1 MSTWP
6 QAVQASAVYWAS
18 SVRLNNNLSLM
29 ALTILYY
36 DYLLTLFS
44 EIEHFW
50 KSANISL
57 VSVLFVVN
65 RYLGILGPIPIA
77 VEYYSDMPEHA
88 ATVTSI
94 SPAKTKTPLPFTFT
108 GCDLSLTN
116 TQGIHLSLAWGAML
130 WFDTTIF
137 LLTLIRA
144 LRMRSHL
151 PGGLLHIMFRDGTIY
166 YGIMVASN
174 VSNIITFMVTRSGS
188 PLKGTNTTLTNVLST
203 TLTSRLILNLR
214 SPDLQR
220 SRRID
225 HANPSNAWN
234 AASALAVSGS
244 TAFDCTLT
252 DVIMLGVETEASA
265 IDTV

>member
-6 QAVQASAVYWAS
+6 QTVQASAVYWAS
-18 SVRLNNNLSLM
+18 SVRLNNSLSVM
-29 ALTILYY
+29 ALILLVIRTYALY
-36 DYLLTLFS
+36 DRSRRILLLLIVTHLAGAFMC
-44 EIEHFW
+44 
-50 KSANISL
+50 L
-57 VSVLFVVN
+57 
-65 RYLGILGPIPIA
+65 
-77 VEYYSDMPEHA
+77 A
-88 ATVTSI
+88 AIVTSL

-144 LRMRSHL
+144 LRMHSHL

-225 HANPSNAWN
+225 NADPSNAWN
-234 AASALAVSGS
+234 ATSAPPVSGS
-244 TAFDCTLT
+244 MAFDCTLT

-265 IDTV
+265 VDTV

>member
-1 MSTWP
+1 MT
-6 QAVQASAVYWAS
+6 
-18 SVRLNNNLSLM
+18 
-29 ALTILYY
+29 
-36 DYLLTLFS
+36 D
-44 EIEHFW
+44 
-50 KSANISL
+50 
-57 VSVLFVVN
+57 
-65 RYLGILGPIPIA
+65 
-77 VEYYSDMPEHA
+77 
-88 ATVTSI
+88 
-94 SPAKTKTPLPFTFT
+94 
-108 GCDLSLTN
+108 
-116 TQGIHLSLAWGAML
+116 LSLAWGAML